1 MMRFRHVIIPSGAL
15 AMVALAGS
23 LAMAQAPEGRGG
35 GQRGAAPPEPHN
47 LKVLPTSTTT
57 AQILPIM
64 RAFSAALGT
73 NCGYCHVWTGPGL
86 PTNDYASDE
95 KPAKEIARAMMRMA
109 TAANET
115 IAAATKKPADQ
126 QTRVQCMTC
135 HRGEAIPKLPPPAPP
150 AGAAPGGGAP
160 PAGGGRQ

>member
-1 MMRFRHVIIPSGAL
+1 MMRFRHVVGAL

-57 AQILPIM
+57 AEILPRM

-95 KPAKEIARAMMRMA
+95 KPAKEVARAMMRMA
-109 TAANET
+109 GTINQTLAAN
-115 IAAATKKPADQ
+115 IKKPADQ
-126 QTRVQCMTC
+126 LTQVQCMTC
-135 HRGEAIPKLPPPAPP
+135 HRGEAIPKLPPPAP
-150 AGAAPGGGAP
+150 AGAAPAAGAP
-160 PAGGGRQ
+160 PAGR

>member
-1 MMRFRHVIIPSGAL
+1 MMRFRHVVGAL

-57 AQILPIM
+57 ADILPIM
-64 RAFSAALGT
+64 RNFSAALGT

-95 KPAKEIARAMMRMA
+95 KPAKEVARAMMRMA
-109 TAANET
+109 GTINQT
-115 IAAATKKPADQ
+115 IAANIKKPADQ
-126 QTRVQCMTC
+126 ITRVQCMTC
-135 HRGEAIPKLPPPAPP
+135 HRGAAIPTLPPPAP
-150 AGAAPGGGAP
+150 AGAAPAAGAP
-160 PAGGGRQ
+160 PAGR

>member
-1 MMRFRHVIIPSGAL
+1 MMRFRHVVGAL

-23 LAMAQAPEGRGG
+23 VALGQAPAGG

-47 LKVLPTSTTT
+47 LKVLPASTTT
-57 AQILPIM
+57 ANILPIM
-64 RAFSAALGT
+64 RAFAAALGT

-95 KPAKEIARAMMRMA
+95 KPTKEVARVMMRMA
-109 TAANET
+109 GTINETLAAN
-115 IAAATKKPADQ
+115 IKKPAAEL
-126 QTRVQCMTC
+126 TRVQCMTC
-135 HRGEAIPKLPPPAPP
+135 HRGAAIPTLPPAAP
-150 AGAAPGGGAP
+150 AGAPAGAP

>member
-1 MMRFRHVIIPSGAL
+1 MMRFRHVVGAF

-23 LAMAQAPEGRGG
+23 LAMAQAPAGG

-47 LKVLPTSTTT
+47 LKVLPASTTT
-57 AQILPIM
+57 ANILPIM
-64 RAFSAALGT
+64 RNFAAALGT

-95 KPAKEIARAMMRMA
+95 KAPKEVARVMMRMVGEVNQNL
-109 TAANET
+109 AAN
-115 IAAATKKPADQ
+115 IKGKAADQ
-126 QTRVQCMTC
+126 ITKVQCMTC
-135 HRGEAIPKLPPPAPP
+135 HRGAAIPTLPPPAP
-150 AGAAPGGGAP
+150 AGAPAGAP